1 MLHLKNMLLAVE
13 RAQRL
18 NSLEGDVKVELDKVM
33 LEAREFLCATK
44 TFEYDG
50 KLSMKYGN
58 VIKLEDIK
66 TDLDDVVRSITGKR
80 NEIEFSGYLC
90 LVVLPPAVVVPVEP
104 VVEPVVESSVVLTGL
119 C

>member
-1 MLHLKNMLLAVE
+1 MLHLKNLLLAAEQVQLPE
-13 RAQRL
+13 GSAKVQ
-18 NSLEGDVKVELDKVM
+18 LEKAM

-104 VVEPVVESSVVLTGL
+104 VIEPVVESSGVLTGL